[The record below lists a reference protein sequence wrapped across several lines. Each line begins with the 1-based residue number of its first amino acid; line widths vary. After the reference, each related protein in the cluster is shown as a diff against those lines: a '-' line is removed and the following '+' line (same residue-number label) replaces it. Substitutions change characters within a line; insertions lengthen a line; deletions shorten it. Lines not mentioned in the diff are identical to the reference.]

1 MEMVDRE
8 NENTVRE
15 LENQQKRYVRQS
27 KILHERENDEVDERV
42 VNVELI
48 HDERLNVEEEKT
60 KQNGENKKM
69 KIFLLLLTYTS

>member
-42 VNVELI
+42 VNVELF